1 MQNYQSG
8 SVILLKLPF
17 SDAVTFKLRPVLLIL
32 DTGDDDVIVARITSQ
47 ITHTAFDVEIIE
59 WQQAGLMRPSVVRL
73 HKINTVEKR
82 LLERQLGNLQPNDWE
97 KIRQQ
102 ISQIWSSIS

>member
-17 SDAVTFKLRPVLLIL
+17 SDAVTFKLRPVLVML

-47 ITHTAFDVEIIE
+47 ITQTAFDVEIIE

-82 LLERQLGNLQPNDWE
+82 LLERQLGTLQPDDWR
-97 KIRQQ
+97 KVRQYIQ
-102 ISQIWSSIS
+102 QIWSSI

>member
-17 SDAVTFKLRPVLLIL
+17 TDAVIFKLRSVLLLL
-32 DTGDDDVIVARITSQ
+32 DTGDDDVIVARTTSQ
-47 ITHTAFDVEIIE
+47 ITQTVFDVEIIE

-82 LLERQLGNLQPNDWE
+82 LLERQLEILQPNDCE
-97 KIRQQ
+97 KVRQN
-102 ISQIWSSIS
+102 IYQIWSSIE

>member
-17 SDAVTFKLRPVLLIL
+17 SDAVTFKLRPVLVLL
-32 DTGDDDVIVARITSQ
+32 DTEDDDVIVARITSQ
-47 ITHTAFDVEIIE
+47 ITQTAFDVEIIE
-59 WQQAGLMRPSVVRL
+59 WQKAGLMRPSVVRL

-82 LLERQLGNLQPNDWE
+82 LLERQLGTLQPNDWE
-97 KIRQQ
+97 KVCQN
-102 ISQIWSSIS
+102 ISQTWSCIQ

>member
-17 SDAVTFKLRPVLLIL
+17 SDAVTFKLRPVLVIL

-47 ITHTAFDVEIIE
+47 ITQTIFDVEIIE
-59 WQQAGLMRPSVVRL
+59 WQSAGLMRPSVVRL

-82 LLERQLGNLQPNDWE
+82 LLERQLGIL
-97 KIRQQ
+97 
-102 ISQIWSSIS
+102 

>member
-8 SVILLKLPF
+8 SVLLLKLPF
-17 SDAVTFKLRPVLLIL
+17 SDTVTFKLRPVLLLL

-47 ITHTAFDVEIIE
+47 ITQIAFDVEIIE

-82 LLERQLGNLQPNDWE
+82 LLERQLGTLQPNDWE
-97 KIRQQ
+97 KVRQR
-102 ISQIWSSIS
+102 ILQIWSSLE

>member
-17 SDAVTFKLRPVLLIL
+17 SDTVTFKLRPVLVLL
-32 DTGDDDVIVARITSQ
+32 DTGDDDIIVARITSQ
-47 ITHTAFDVEIIE
+47 ITQTVFDFEIIE

-82 LLERQLGNLQPNDWE
+82 LLDRQLGVLQPNDWE
-97 KIRQQ
+97 KVRQRIQ
-102 ISQIWSSIS
+102 QIWSFIE

>member
-17 SDAVTFKLRPVLLIL
+17 SDAVTFKLRPVLVLL

-47 ITHTAFDVEIIE
+47 ISQTIFDVEIID
-59 WQQAGLMRPSVVRL
+59 WQSAGLMRPSVVRL

-82 LLERQLGNLQPNDWE
+82 LLERQLGILQPQDWE
-97 KIRQQ
+97 TVRQRIQ
-102 ISQIWSSIS
+102 QIWSSI

>member
-32 DTGDDDVIVARITSQ
+32 DTGDDDIIVARITSQ
-47 ITHTAFDVEIIE
+47 ITQTAFDVEIIE

-82 LLERQLGNLQPNDWE
+82 LLERQLGTLHPNDWE
-97 KIRQQ
+97 KVRQHIQ
-102 ISQIWSSIS
+102 QIWSSIE